1 MERPLN
7 KVVKEPMQTT
17 DIIILA
23 AGKGTRMQST
33 LPKVLHHIAGQP
45 LLGHVLTAAKTVADA
60 KTIVVTGFGADQVES
75 TIGKEADVFV
85 VQPEQLGTGHAVQCA
100 LPHIRENAKV
110 LILCGDV
117 PLIAPKTIA
126 KMLDAVTADQM
137 GLLTVT
143 LDDPTGY
150 GRIIRDTNNNI
161 SAIVEQKDASVG
173 QLTINEVN
181 TGVMALTSQQLMS
194 WLPQID
200 NRNAQGEYYLTDL
213 IAIANT
219 ASVKVQSIQP
229 KSPNEVEGVNNR
241 LQLSQLERAHQRENA
256 QKLME
261 SGTSL
266 ADPGRFDQRGEL
278 CVGTDNFIDINCI
291 FEGDVK
297 LGSNVHIGP
306 NCQIINSTIGDGV
319 EIKSNTIIEDSV
331 VGNNAILGPFA
342 RLRPGTE
349 LADNTKIGNFVETK
363 KAKVGKGSKINHL
376 SYVGDAELGEGVN
389 IGAGTIT
396 CNYDGANKF
405 KTSIGDNSFVGSNST
420 LVAPVKV
427 SDNSFVGAGSTI
439 TKDTEEN
446 SLAISRA
453 KQRNIEGW
461 QRPTKKD

>member
-1 MERPLN
+1 
-7 KVVKEPMQTT
+7 MQTT

-23 AGKGTRMQST
+23 AGKGTRMQSR
-33 LPKVLHHIAGQP
+33 LPKVLHKIAGQP
-45 LLGHVLTAAKTVADA
+45 LLSHVLTAAKTVNDA
-60 KTIVVTGFGADQVES
+60 KSIVVTGFGADQVES
-75 TIGKEADVFV
+75 AIGNAADAFV
-85 VQPEQLGTGHAVQCA
+85 TQPDQLGTGHAVQCA

-110 LILCGDV
+110 LILYGDV
-117 PLIAPKTIA
+117 PLISPQTIS
-126 KMLDAVTADQM
+126 KMLNTVTDNQM
-137 GLLTVT
+137 GLLTVI
-143 LDDPTGY
+143 LDDPSGY
-150 GRIIRDTNNNI
+150 GRIIRDTDNNI
-161 SAIVEQKDASVG
+161 AAIVEQKDASPE
-173 QLTINEVN
+173 QLKVNEVN
-181 TGVMALTSQQLMS
+181 TGVMALTSQQLMG

-200 NRNAQGEYYLTDL
+200 NNNAQGEYYLTDL
-213 IAIANT
+213 IAIAT
-219 ASVKVQSIQP
+219 SDSVKVKSIQP
-229 KSPNEVEGVNNR
+229 QSATEVEGVNNR
-241 LQLSQLERAHQRENA
+241 VQLSQLERAHQRQKA

-266 ADPGRFDQRGEL
+266 ADPERFDQRGEL
-278 CVGTDNFIDINCI
+278 IAGTDNFIDINCI
-291 FEGDVK
+291 FEGEVK

-319 EIKSNTIIEDSV
+319 EIKANTIIEDSV
-331 VGNNAILGPFA
+331 VGDNAILGPFA

-389 IGAGTIT
+389 VGAGTIT

-405 KTSIGDNSFVGSNST
+405 NTTIGDNSFVGSNST
-420 LVAPVKV
+420 LVAPVKLA
-427 SDNSFVGAGSTI
+427 DNSYVGAGSTI

-461 QRPTKKD
+461 QRPSKKTD

>member
-1 MERPLN
+1 MERPRK
-7 KVVKEPMQTT
+7 KVVKERMQTT

-23 AGKGTRMQST
+23 AGKGTRMQSR
-33 LPKVLHHIAGQP
+33 LPKVLHKIAGQP
-45 LLGHVLTAAKTVADA
+45 LLSHVLTAAKTVNDA
-60 KTIVVTGFGADQVES
+60 KSIVVTGFGGDQVEN
-75 TIGKEADVFV
+75 TIGKQADAFV
-85 VQPEQLGTGHAVQCA
+85 TQPQQLGTGHAVQCA

-110 LILCGDV
+110 LILYGDV
-117 PLIAPKTIA
+117 PLIAPQTIS
-126 KMLDAVTADQM
+126 KMLDTVTDNQM
-137 GLLTVT
+137 GLLTVI
-143 LDDPTGY
+143 LDDPSGY
-150 GRIIRDTNNNI
+150 GRIIRDTDNNI
-161 SAIVEQKDASVG
+161 AAIVEQKDASPE
-173 QLTINEVN
+173 QLKVNEVN
-181 TGVMALTSQQLMS
+181 TGVMALTSQQLMG

-200 NRNAQGEYYLTDL
+200 NNNAQGEYYLTDL
-213 IAIANT
+213 IAIAT
-219 ASVKVQSIQP
+219 SDSVKVKSIQP
-229 KSPNEVEGVNNR
+229 QSATEVEGVNNR
-241 LQLSQLERAHQRENA
+241 VQLSQLERAHQRQKA
-256 QKLME
+256 QTLME

-266 ADPGRFDQRGEL
+266 ADPERFDQRGEL
-278 CVGTDNFIDINCI
+278 SVGTDNFIDINCI
-291 FEGDVK
+291 FEGEVK

-319 EIKSNTIIEDSV
+319 EIKANTIIEDSV
-331 VGNNAILGPFA
+331 VGDNAILGPFA

-389 IGAGTIT
+389 VGAGTIT

-405 KTSIGDNSFVGSNST
+405 NTTIGDNSFVGSNST

-427 SDNSFVGAGSTI
+427 ADNSFVGAGSTI

-461 QRPTKKD
+461 KRPTKED

>member
-1 MERPLN
+1 MERPRK
-7 KVVKEPMQTT
+7 KVVKERMQTT

-23 AGKGTRMQST
+23 AGKGTRMQSR
-33 LPKVLHHIAGQP
+33 LPKVLHKIAGQP
-45 LLGHVLTAAKTVADA
+45 LLSHVLTAAKTVNDA
-60 KTIVVTGFGADQVES
+60 KSIVVTGFGGDQVEN
-75 TIGKEADVFV
+75 TIGKQADAFV
-85 VQPEQLGTGHAVQCA
+85 TQPDQLGTGHAVQCA
-100 LPHIRENAKV
+100 LPHMRENAKV
-110 LILCGDV
+110 LILYGDV
-117 PLIAPKTIA
+117 PLIAPQTIS
-126 KMLDAVTADQM
+126 KMLDTVTDNQM
-137 GLLTVT
+137 GLLTVI
-143 LDDPTGY
+143 LDDPSGY
-150 GRIIRDTNNNI
+150 GRIIRDTDNNI
-161 SAIVEQKDASVG
+161 AAIVEQKDASPE
-173 QLTINEVN
+173 QLKVNEVN
-181 TGVMALTSQQLMS
+181 TGVMALTSQQLMG

-200 NRNAQGEYYLTDL
+200 NNNAQGEYYLTDL
-213 IAIANT
+213 IAIAT
-219 ASVKVQSIQP
+219 SDSVKVKSIQP
-229 KSPNEVEGVNNR
+229 QSATEVEGVNNR
-241 LQLSQLERAHQRENA
+241 VQLSQLERARQRQKA

-266 ADPGRFDQRGEL
+266 ADPERFDQRGEL
-278 CVGTDNFIDINCI
+278 IAGTDNFIDINCI
-291 FEGDVK
+291 FEGEVK

-319 EIKSNTIIEDSV
+319 EIKANTIIEDSV
-331 VGNNAILGPFA
+331 VGDNAILGPFA

-389 IGAGTIT
+389 VGAGTIT

-405 KTSIGDNSFVGSNST
+405 NTTIGDNSFVGSNST

-427 SDNSFVGAGSTI
+427 ADNSFVGAGSTI

-461 QRPTKKD
+461 KRPTKED

>member
-1 MERPLN
+1 MERPRK
-7 KVVKEPMQTT
+7 KVVKERMQTT

-23 AGKGTRMQST
+23 AGKGTRMQSR
-33 LPKVLHHIAGQP
+33 LPKVLHKIAGQP
-45 LLGHVLTAAKTVADA
+45 LLSHVLTAAKTVNDA
-60 KTIVVTGFGADQVES
+60 KSIVVTGFGGDQVEN
-75 TIGKEADVFV
+75 TIGKQADAFV
-85 VQPEQLGTGHAVQCA
+85 TQPQQLGTGHAVQCA

-110 LILCGDV
+110 LILYGDV
-117 PLIAPKTIA
+117 PLIAPQTIS
-126 KMLDAVTADQM
+126 KMLDTVTDNQM
-137 GLLTVT
+137 GLLTVI
-143 LDDPTGY
+143 LDDPSGY
-150 GRIIRDTNNNI
+150 GRIIRDTDNNI
-161 SAIVEQKDASVG
+161 AAIVEQKDASPE
-173 QLTINEVN
+173 QLKVNEVN
-181 TGVMALTSQQLMS
+181 TGVMALTSQQLMG

-200 NRNAQGEYYLTDL
+200 NNNAQGEYYLTDL
-213 IAIANT
+213 IAIAT
-219 ASVKVQSIQP
+219 SDSVKVKSIQP
-229 KSPNEVEGVNNR
+229 QSATEVEGVNNR
-241 LQLSQLERAHQRENA
+241 VQLSQLERAYQRQKA
-256 QKLME
+256 QTLME

-266 ADPGRFDQRGEL
+266 ADPERFDQRGEL
-278 CVGTDNFIDINCI
+278 SVGTDNFIDINCI
-291 FEGDVK
+291 FEGEVK

-319 EIKSNTIIEDSV
+319 EIKANTIIEDSV
-331 VGNNAILGPFA
+331 VGDNAILGPFA

-389 IGAGTIT
+389 VGAGTIT

-405 KTSIGDNSFVGSNST
+405 NTTIGDNSFVGSNST

-427 SDNSFVGAGSTI
+427 ADNSFVGAGSTI

-461 QRPTKKD
+461 KRPTKED